1 MPHAAAGSDLVDTEA
16 RHGLRRSEFVALSSL
31 ISATIA
37 ISIDTILPAFDEI
50 EESLE
55 LDTGSASLTITVFL
69 AAMGL
74 GMLFWGPLAD
84 RYGRK
89 PVIQLSLAIFIAGA
103 LLSTFATS
111 FTMFLVGRV
120 VWGAAAA
127 GPRVVGLAIIRDCY
141 SGDLMARIMS
151 LTAAVFLTVP
161 ILAPGVG
168 EIVLLFGSW
177 RLTTGVAVV
186 LALIVVLW
194 LFRLPETLDPANVV
208 PLSAQP
214 LIAAARTVITNRVT
228 ATLTLATAFGYAAFF
243 PWLGSSPQII
253 NEIYDRPGQF
263 ALLFGVNAAAMSVA
277 IITTERLVKRW
288 TTQPVAYAATALA
301 IGVSLA
307 YVAVALAADG
317 QPSFWLWFAL
327 AGILTMLNAA
337 TTPLLQTLAM
347 EPMGAVAGMASSVTG
362 AVTFIASSLLASLV
376 DRSIIDTVTPF
387 GVGFLIFTSLSLV
400 AMLFS
405 GERPRAAA

>member
-1 MPHAAAGSDLVDTEA
+1 M
-16 RHGLRRSEFVALSSL
+16 

-50 EESLE
+50 EESLDLE
-55 LDTGSASLTITVFL
+55 AGSASLTITVFL

-74 GMLFWGPLAD
+74 GTLIWGPLAD

-89 PVIQLSLAIFIAGA
+89 PIIQLSLGIFIAGA
-103 LLSTFATS
+103 LISTFATS

-120 VWGAAAA
+120 IWGAAAA

-151 LTAAVFLTVP
+151 LTAAVFLIVP

-168 EIVLLFGSW
+168 EVVLLFGSW
-177 RLTTGVAVV
+177 RLTTAVAIV
-186 LALIVVLW
+186 LALVVVFW
-194 LFRLPETLDPANVV
+194 LFRLPETLDPANIV
-208 PLSAQP
+208 PLSARP
-214 LIAAARTVITNRVT
+214 LIAAARIVVTNRVT
-228 ATLTLATAFGYAAFF
+228 ATLTLATTFGYAAFF

-263 ALLFGVNAAAMSVA
+263 ALLFGLNAAAMSVA
-277 IITTERLVKRW
+277 IIVIERMVKRW
-288 TTQPVAYAATALA
+288 ATQPVAYGATALA

-307 YVAVALAADG
+307 YIAVALASDG
-317 QPSFWLWFAL
+317 RPSFWVWFGL
-327 AGILTMLNAA
+327 ASVLTMLNAA

-362 AVTFIASSLLASLV
+362 AIIFIASALLASLV
-376 DRSIIDTVTPF
+376 DRAIIDTVTPF
-387 GVGFLIFTSLSLV
+387 GIGFLVFTSLTLL
-400 AMLFS
+400 AMLSS
-405 GERPRAAA
+405 GERPRVDA